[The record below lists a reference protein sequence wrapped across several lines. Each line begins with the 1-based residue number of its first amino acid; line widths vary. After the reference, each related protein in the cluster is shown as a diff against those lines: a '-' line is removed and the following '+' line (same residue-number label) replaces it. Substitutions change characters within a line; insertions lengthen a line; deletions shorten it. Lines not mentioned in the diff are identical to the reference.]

1 MPTKTTSKKPTK
13 PAPPTKPAETAN
25 HGDQFRAAIRAAM
38 RAQDHDIATTAKGA
52 GIHRST
58 LIRWLNG
65 TRDMSVS
72 KLSMVLAYLGIR

>member
-1 MPTKTTSKKPTK
+1 MPTKTTSKTK
-13 PAPPTKPAETAN
+13 PKAKPPAHP
-25 HGDQFRAAIRAAM
+25 GDQFRDAIRAAM
-38 RAQDHDIATTAKGA
+38 KAQDHDIATTAKGA

-72 KLSMVLAYLGIR
+72 KLSKTMTYLGIR